1 MNILLYFLYYVRRPW
16 CAIQKNKKNNKE
28 VTTCIF
34 PHSFIWASFLD
45 GMDAVI
51 KLLAFFAA
59 IGSIV
64 AFIMF
69 MVVRGAKMSGESV
82 GDIEPFTKFL
92 RVRYWVPAFLVLS
105 LVAVAIPPKTEMY
118 AMYGADIVI
127 KLADSAN
134 LQQAGKDTQEIVH
147 SLSIILKGAAEEIEK
162 PKEKK

>member
-1 MNILLYFLYYVRRPW
+1 MYLS
-16 CAIQKNKKNNKE
+16 
-28 VTTCIF
+28 T
-34 PHSFIWASFLD
+34 FIYMASFLD

-69 MVVRGAKMSGESV
+69 MVVRAAKASGESV

-105 LVAVAIPPKTEMY
+105 IVAVAIPPKTEMY

-147 SLSIILKGAAEEIEK
+147 SLSIILKGAADEIEK

>member
-1 MNILLYFLYYVRRPW
+1 MYLP
-16 CAIQKNKKNNKE
+16 
-28 VTTCIF
+28 T
-34 PHSFIWASFLD
+34 FIYMASFLD

-59 IGSIV
+59 IGSLI

-69 MVVRGAKMSGESV
+69 MVVRAAKTSGETV
-82 GDIEPFTKFL
+82 ENIEPFTKFM

-118 AMYGADIVI
+118 AMYGAELVT

-147 SLSIILKGAAEEIEK
+147 SLSIILKGAADEIEK

>member
-1 MNILLYFLYYVRRPW
+1 MQSCPDTGRPW
-16 CAIQKNKKNNKE
+16 CAVQKNKKNNKE

-147 SLSIILKGAAEEIEK
+147 SLSIILKGAADEIEK

>member
-1 MNILLYFLYYVRRPW
+1 MKLS
-16 CAIQKNKKNNKE
+16 
-28 VTTCIF
+28 T
-34 PHSFIWASFLD
+34 FIYIASFLD
-45 GMDAVI
+45 GVDDVA

-82 GDIEPFTKFL
+82 GDIEPFAKFL

-147 SLSIILKGAAEEIEK
+147 SLSIILKGAADEIEK

>member
-1 MNILLYFLYYVRRPW
+1 MQSCPDTGRPW
-16 CAIQKNKKNNKE
+16 CAVQKNKKNNKE

>member
-1 MNILLYFLYYVRRPW
+1 MNLS
-16 CAIQKNKKNNKE
+16 
-28 VTTCIF
+28 T
-34 PHSFIWASFLD
+34 FIYIASFLD
-45 GMDAVI
+45 GVDDVAR
-51 KLLAFFAA
+51 LLAFFAA
-59 IGSIV
+59 IGSLV

-82 GDIEPFTKFL
+82 ADIEKFAKFL
-92 RVRYWVPAFLVLS
+92 RVRYWLPAFFVLS

-118 AMYGADIVI
+118 AMYGADVVA

-147 SLSIILKGAAEEIEK
+147 SLSIILKGAADEIEK

>member
-1 MNILLYFLYYVRRPW
+1 MQSCPDTGRPW

-92 RVRYWVPAFLVLS
+92 RVRHWVPAFLVLS

>member
-1 MNILLYFLYYVRRPW
+1 MNLS
-16 CAIQKNKKNNKE
+16 
-28 VTTCIF
+28 T
-34 PHSFIWASFLD
+34 FIYIASFLD
-45 GMDAVI
+45 GVDDVS

-59 IGSIV
+59 IGSLV

-69 MVVRGAKMSGESV
+69 IVVRGAKTSGENV
-82 GDIEPFTKFL
+82 DDIEPFTKFL
-92 RVRYWVPAFLVLS
+92 RVRYWLPAFFVLS

-118 AMYGADIVI
+118 AMYGADIVT

-147 SLSIILKGAAEEIEK
+147 SLSIILKGAADEIEK

>member
-1 MNILLYFLYYVRRPW
+1 MKLS
-16 CAIQKNKKNNKE
+16 
-28 VTTCIF
+28 T
-34 PHSFIWASFLD
+34 FIYIASFLD
-45 GMDAVI
+45 GVDDVA

-69 MVVRGAKMSGESV
+69 MVVRAAKASGESV
-82 GDIEPFTKFL
+82 DEVEPFTKFL

-118 AMYGADIVI
+118 AMYGADIVS
-127 KLADSAN
+127 KLADNAN
-134 LQQAGKDTQEIVH
+134 LQQARKGTQEIVH
-147 SLSIILKGAAEEIEK
+147 SLSVILKGAADEIEM

>member
-1 MNILLYFLYYVRRPW
+1 MQSCPDTGRPW

-105 LVAVAIPPKTEMY
+105 LVAVAIPPRRKCTLCT
-118 AMYGADIVI
+118 VPT
-127 KLADSAN
+127 S
-134 LQQAGKDTQEIVH
+134 
-147 SLSIILKGAAEEIEK
+147 
-162 PKEKK
+162 

>member
-1 MNILLYFLYYVRRPW
+1 MKLS
-16 CAIQKNKKNNKE
+16 
-28 VTTCIF
+28 T
-34 PHSFIWASFLD
+34 FIYIASFLD

-51 KLLAFFAA
+51 KPLAFFAA
-59 IGSIV
+59 IGSLV

-82 GDIEPFTKFL
+82 ADIEKFVKFL
-92 RVRYWVPAFLVLS
+92 RVRYWLPAFFVLS

-118 AMYGADIVI
+118 AMYGADVVA

-147 SLSIILKGAAEEIEK
+147 SLSIILKGAADEIEK

>member
-1 MNILLYFLYYVRRPW
+1 MYLS
-16 CAIQKNKKNNKE
+16 
-28 VTTCIF
+28 T
-34 PHSFIWASFLD
+34 FIYMVSFLD

-59 IGSIV
+59 LGSIV
-64 AFIMF
+64 AFVMF
-69 MVVRGAKMSGESV
+69 MVVRAAKTSGENV
-82 GDIEPFTKFL
+82 DEVEPFTKFL

-105 LVAVAIPPKTEMY
+105 IVAVAIPPKTEMY
-118 AMYGADIVI
+118 AMYGAEIVT

-147 SLSIILKGAAEEIEK
+147 SLSVILKGAADEIEK

>member
-1 MNILLYFLYYVRRPW
+1 MQSCPDTGRPW

-69 MVVRGAKMSGESV
+69 MVVRAAKASGESV

>member
-1 MNILLYFLYYVRRPW
+1 MKLS
-16 CAIQKNKKNNKE
+16 
-28 VTTCIF
+28 T
-34 PHSFIWASFLD
+34 FIYIASFLD
-45 GMDAVI
+45 GVDDVA

-69 MVVRGAKMSGESV
+69 VVVRAAKASGESV
-82 GDIEPFTKFL
+82 DEVEPFTKFL

-118 AMYGADIVI
+118 AMYGADIVS
-127 KLADSAN
+127 KLADNAN

-147 SLSIILKGAAEEIEK
+147 SLSVILKGAASEIEK

>member
-1 MNILLYFLYYVRRPW
+1 MYLP
-16 CAIQKNKKNNKE
+16 
-28 VTTCIF
+28 T
-34 PHSFIWASFLD
+34 FIYMASFLD

-59 IGSIV
+59 IGSLI

-69 MVVRGAKMSGESV
+69 MVVRAAKTSGETV
-82 GDIEPFTKFL
+82 EDIEPFTKFM

>member
-1 MNILLYFLYYVRRPW
+1 MQSCPDTGRPW

-147 SLSIILKGAAEEIEK
+147 SLSIILKGVAEEIEK